1 MSKEQ
6 AIEFLNN
13 YKTDRELK
21 EKVESLFEANPDKA
35 DGDLWAQAGKEAG
48 FEFTPQELDEVFHE
62 RIQDPSIDA
71 QTLDEKELAAVA
83 GGGDENCRGAFWCF
97 LVDKYHKENKHDNCK
112 STYVNR
118 ENCWNND
125 GCDNVYNMYS
135 DYQCNHSGE
144 CDWAFTHR

>member
-6 AIEFLNN
+6 AGAFLNN
-13 YKTDRELK
+13 YKTDRALM
-21 EKVESLFEANPDKA
+21 EKVESLFEANPEKP
-35 DGDLWAQAGKEAG
+35 DGELWAQAGKEAG

-62 RIQDPSIDA
+62 RIQNEDVSV

-83 GGGDENCRGAFWCF
+83 GGDKKCVGAFWCTLANKF
-97 LVDKYHKENKHDNCK
+97 SEENKHDNCK
-112 STYVNR
+112 DTFVNR
-118 ENCWNND
+118 ENCWHND
-125 GCDNVYNMYS
+125 GCDNCYNMYS